1 VPLTVEGLRGAWPDV
16 AAQARQQGPLVGT
29 LFDVLVPREVSEST
43 VTLEIS
49 EGHDHM
55 AEGARRQRPAIES
68 VLARALGRSIR
79 VALAA
84 PPGAEPRGVRP
95 KLLSSKD
102 LQDER
107 LRELRGLDPAL
118 DAAAD
123 ALDLEILE

>member
-16 AAQARQQGPLVGT
+16 AAQARQHGPLVGT
-29 LFDVLVPREVSEST
+29 LFDALVPREVSEST

-49 EGHDHM
+49 EGHHHM

-79 VALAA
+79 VAFAA
-84 PPGAEPRGVRP
+84 PPGAEPRVVRP

-118 DAAAD
+118 DAAAE